1 MTVDADTFKQA
12 MRHLG
17 AAVTIVAAA
26 HCGRRGGLAATAV
39 CSVTMSPPT
48 LLVSVNQ
55 STSAY
60 PLLVASGAFSVNV
73 LAADQIEVA
82 RRFGTPGNAASR
94 FEHGAW
100 AVGATGSP
108 VLQDSVAA
116 FDCVIVRT
124 IDVGSHSLFLG
135 APLEVVVND
144 PCATLGYLDGQFTAI
159 ERSGDGRRPSRR
171 RNSVDA
177 FAPEP
182 AFFDGLV

>member
-1 MTVDADTFKQA
+1 MTVDADVFKLA
-12 MRHLG
+12 MRQLG

-26 HCGRRGGLAATAV
+26 HGGRRGGLAATAV
-39 CSVTMSPPT
+39 CSVTASPPT
-48 LLVSVNQ
+48 LLVSINQ
-55 STSAY
+55 SASAY
-60 PLLVASGAFSVNV
+60 PLLVASGAFSVNI
-73 LAADQIEVA
+73 LAADQIEIA
-82 RRFGTPGNAASR
+82 RRFGTPGNAMSR

-108 VLQDSVAA
+108 VLQESVAA
-116 FDCVIVRT
+116 VDCVIVKT

-159 ERSGDGRRPSRR
+159 GRDGDGRRRR
-171 RNSVDA
+171 RNSVEA
-177 FAPEP
+177 FVPEP